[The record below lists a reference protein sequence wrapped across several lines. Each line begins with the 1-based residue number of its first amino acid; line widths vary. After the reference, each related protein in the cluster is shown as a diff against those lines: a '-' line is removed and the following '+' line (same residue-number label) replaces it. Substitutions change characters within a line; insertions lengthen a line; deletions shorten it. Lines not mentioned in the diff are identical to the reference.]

1 MNKNSFPSEDKIKS
15 LIRELLHY
23 REINSCQSEFGI
35 LSYEDGHMLQMLIE
49 ISGAKNALEIGT
61 SIGVSGLWISL
72 GLLKT
77 GGRLTTIELLPEH
90 ARKARENFRKVGV
103 ENIITVLEG
112 CALGI
117 IPLLKEKFDFVFS
130 DAYKKQ
136 NLDYFNLFINLV
148 TDGGI
153 IVAHDSI
160 SEADNMHDYLEVVK
174 NHRQFET
181 VIIDTVG
188 SRTGMVISYKKI
200 NHDFAGKPNIG
211 YSNYCLP
218 TL

>member
-15 LIRELLHY
+15 LIRELLDY
-23 REINSCQSEFGI
+23 REIDSYQSEIGI

-90 ARKARENFRKVGV
+90 ARKARENFRKAGV

-117 IPLLKEKFDFVFS
+117 TPLLKEKFDFVFS
-130 DAYKKQ
+130 DAYKKH
-136 NLDYFNLFINLV
+136 NLDYFNLFMNLV

-160 SEADNMHDYLEVVK
+160 YEADNMRDYLEAVK
-174 NHRQFET
+174 NHPQLDT
-181 VIIDTVG
+181 VIIDTAD
-188 SRTGMVISYKKI
+188 SHTGLAISYKKV
-200 NHDFAGKPNIG
+200 NRDFAGKPNIG